1 MINDNENKTKI
12 GKQRYGT
19 NKPRVRHGRKCPKYK
34 TCLYTK
40 ILYRE
45 FYIICLLS
53 IMMVVCIKQYL
64 KFNS

>member
-1 MINDNENKTKI
+1 MIMKLRLKLENKS
-12 GKQRYGT
+12 QRYDI
-19 NKPRVRHGRKCPKYK
+19 NKSRVRHGQKYTKYK
-34 TCLYTK
+34 TCLNTK

-45 FYIICLLS
+45 FYIISLLS